1 MGMVRPAGDEWRLVG
16 TTRWRWRSQARRSVS
31 SPTVIAAG
39 LLAVAPAAVREALA
53 GGGLAGE
60 FPGTSASQRPAA
72 KLGLGV
78 FLAVVGSLF
87 ALSLSAYVM
96 RMEMA
101 DWRPLPAPSILWF
114 NTGLLILS
122 SIALQWAPRAEP
134 CATRIGTPRIGIHKD
149 GCSPRRTSLIAQ
161 ESSLPRIIGQAGLSR
176 QQSAT
181 PSLSSAVASA
191 GSPRTEARTTS
202 MAAPARCL

>member
-1 MGMVRPAGDEWRLVG
+1 MGFVFLFVAI
-16 TTRWRWRSQARRSVS
+16 
-31 SPTVIAAG
+31 IAAIVIWWLSRQTLFAKPWLEEG
-39 LLAVAPAAVREALA
+39 R
-53 GGGLAGE
+53 AGE

-87 ALSLSAYVM
+87 ALSLSAYVI

-122 SIALQWAPRAEP
+122 S
-134 CATRIGTPRIGIHKD
+134 
-149 GCSPRRTSLIAQ
+149 
-161 ESSLPRIIGQAGLSR
+161 
-176 QQSAT
+176 
-181 PSLSSAVASA
+181 
-191 GSPRTEARTTS
+191 
-202 MAAPARCL
+202 

>member
-1 MGMVRPAGDEWRLVG
+1 MSGQLDGGGDRKRGGLSLLRL
-16 TTRWRWRSQARRSVS
+16 S
-31 SPTVIAAG
+31 SPPVWWLSRQRLFAKPW
-39 LLAVAPAAVREALA
+39 LEE
-53 GGGLAGE
+53 GLAGE
-60 FPGTSASQRPAA
+60 FRGTSASQLPAA

-78 FLAVVGSLF
+78 FLAVVGSCLRC
-87 ALSLSAYVM
+87 LCPPYVM

-101 DWRPLPAPSILWF
+101 DWRPLPTPSILWF

-122 SIALQWAPRAEP
+122 SIALHWAPRAEP

-202 MAAPARCL
+202 MAAPARFL